1 MQTGKR
7 PFMIQSRTAFFN
19 SPAVKTPSGLLIQS
33 KQPAPSVNMADLA
46 KNLSNTRS
54 NLIQECAARGV
65 HLFFLNARGEC
76 TAVLNGIRS
85 HGVGATRRKQVLFL
99 ENTTASAE
107 LAMRITYGKIRNQ
120 RAVLCYFAKSEG
132 FRKQGIAL
140 QMRSA
145 IDTLQTCA
153 ANAAETVKTGTDCR
167 ATLMGIEG
175 IAAATYWKA
184 WIDADIMPNTFL
196 SREGRAGKDITN
208 SALNYGYAILASR
221 VWNAVLIAGLE
232 PYLGFYHVER
242 PGKPS
247 LILDLMEEY
256 RGWCVDRVVIK
267 NRTLLND
274 GEMLTPLI
282 KKRIIHEVEATFA
295 NTYAYHG
302 RSLSLDSILQRQVY
316 RLVGHFSGKKIYKP
330 YLFKW

>member
-1 MQTGKR
+1 MKHIVVSEFGSQLGVTSERLTVKANGCVIAEY
-7 PFMIQSRTAFFN
+7 PLSRLHTIVIA
-19 SPAVKTPSGLLIQS
+19 KGG
-33 KQPAPSVNMADLA
+33 VNV
-46 KNLSNTRS
+46 SS
-54 NLIQECAARGV
+54 NLIQECATRGV

-76 TAVLNGIRS
+76 TAALNGIRS

-99 ENTTASAE
+99 ENATAASE
-107 LAMRITYGKIRNQ
+107 LAMRVTYGKIRNQ
-120 RAVLCYFAKSEG
+120 RAVLCYFAKSGG
-132 FRKQGIAL
+132 FRKQGL
-140 QMRSA
+140 SLKMKTA
-145 IDTLQTCA
+145 IDTLQQCA
-153 ANAAETVKTGTDCR
+153 TNAAEAAKNETDCR

-184 WIDADIMPNTFL
+184 WVEADIMPNTFL

-221 VWNAVLIAGLE
+221 IWNAVLIAGLE

-256 RGWCVDRVVIK
+256 RGWCVDRIIIK
-267 NRTLLND
+267 HRPLLHD
-274 GEMLTPLI
+274 SDMLTPLI
-282 KKRIIHEVEATFA
+282 KKKIIHEVEATFA
-295 NTYAYHG
+295 KLYTYHG
-302 RSLSLDSILQRQVY
+302 RSLSLNSILQRQVY